1 MKSSLNHFFDSQDH
15 SMVREKSILYDWS
28 LIYGPKASVYICD
41 IEWLQ
46 LNFYNQ
52 SKSSMWQNERKKRIN
67 MDFNPLSAYVLTNP
81 SCGEG
86 I

>member
-1 MKSSLNHFFDSQDH
+1 MQVFIYVILNDSN
-15 SMVREKSILYDWS
+15 
-28 LIYGPKASVYICD
+28 LIFTIKASHPCGKMK
-41 IEWLQ
+41 E
-46 LNFYNQ
+46 
-52 SKSSMWQNERKKRIN
+52 KKRRN